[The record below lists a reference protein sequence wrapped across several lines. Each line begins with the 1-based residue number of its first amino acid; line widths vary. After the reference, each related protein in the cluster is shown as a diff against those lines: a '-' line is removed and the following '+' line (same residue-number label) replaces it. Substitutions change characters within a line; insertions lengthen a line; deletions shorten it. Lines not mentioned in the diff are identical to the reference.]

1 MKVTMK
7 VPALQ
12 SSGLP
17 LSLLL
22 QLRHCARQ
30 TETWRGGSTQAESP
44 RAEAEPR
51 SLVCSEVIRVRT
63 SVLSP
68 GVLEPY
74 PQKHLSCCQGLLHT
88 QLLFSVT
95 QFPHARN
102 KRIEPVPPS
111 NPLLDTPP

>member
-12 SSGLP
+12 QSGLP

-22 QLRHCARQ
+22 QLRHCVSQ
-30 TETWRGGSTQAESP
+30 TETWRGDSTQAESP
-44 RAEAEPR
+44 RGEAEPR
-51 SLVCSEVIRVRT
+51 SLVCSEVIRART

-74 PQKHLSCCQGLLHT
+74 PQKYLSSCQGLVHT

-95 QFPHARN
+95 QFPHAQN
-102 KRIEPVPPS
+102 KRIEPVQPS